1 MKKIFKP
8 GDKKEF
14 CRMINATDLATFND
28 ETVHPVYAT
37 FSLARDAEWTSRQF
51 VLDMKEPDEEGI
63 GTFLTIEHKAP
74 AFAGEEIK
82 FTAWIDHI
90 DSNELICF
98 FEAKV
103 ADRLIAIGKT
113 GQKVLSRANLEKV
126 LSRPMNESL

>member
-14 CRMINATDLATFND
+14 CRMIDSTDLAIFNN
-28 ETVHPVYAT
+28 EMVHPVYAT

-90 DSNELICF
+90 ESDELICF

-103 ADRLIAIGKT
+103 SDRLIAIGKT
-113 GQKVLSRANLEKV
+113 GQK
-126 LSRPMNESL
+126 